1 MAIKPILERLERGE
15 RSWSAE
21 LLARLTG
28 LVLLAAIWPT
38 SRWLRALE
46 TRPPIHQAGAL
57 EFLAGVLVLACL
69 WGGLALAGVGPRL
82 LARQPLPPR
91 PLT

>member
-1 MAIKPILERLERGE
+1 MAIKSIIARLEDGE
-15 RSWSAE
+15 RIWAAE
-21 LLARLTG
+21 LLFWLTG
-28 LVLLAAIWPT
+28 LALLAAIWPA

-46 TRPPIHQAGAL
+46 TRPPVHQAGAL
-57 EFLAGVLVLACL
+57 EFFAAVLVLACL
-69 WGGLALAGVGPRL
+69 WSGLVLAEFGPSL

>member
-1 MAIKPILERLERGE
+1 MAIKSIIERLENGE
-15 RSWSAE
+15 HIWVAE
-21 LLARLTG
+21 LLFRLTG
-28 LVLLAAIWPT
+28 LALLAAIWPG

-46 TRPPIHQAGAL
+46 TRPPVPQAGAL
-57 EFLAGVLVLACL
+57 ELLAAVLVLACL
-69 WGGLALAGVGPRL
+69 WGGLALAGFGPSL